1 MKVNIVYLN
10 HQGRENIKEVVDMF
24 SMDKGPMKF
33 ELLESKS
40 NFQYFQFHRQLE
52 KISIND
58 LTELSNLIRSEYG
71 LNRDDFVVVVSSK
84 SLSTPTQSFVSPK
97 DWYSFYYHQN
107 IIVKSGGWDKI
118 TEGKPYLGI
127 AHQIIE
133 NLFQNLGNF
142 DLYSMRFEE
151 WIHKEPEVCIND
163 FCEKPNETKG
173 KIRSGYICQ
182 PCTQSALSFTSNE
195 YIIQIKNILTRIS
208 NRLREN
214 YVFDFTLEQLR
225 VEVSEDYSISI
236 GGQSIDFG
244 HKGKR
249 AHVIYL
255 FFLINNH
262 LGIGRRDL
270 MDNGRAR
277 SKFIELY
284 NHIYKKIYD
293 DEVNSYV
300 KNITSVHSRISTL
313 LKNTLT
319 IESLAHKYG
328 FSSKKIDQDVSV
340 YSIDIDNNHL
350 IFPSELK
357 EFTVK

>member
-10 HQGRENIKEVVDMF
+10 TEERENISEVVDMF
-24 SMDKGPMKF
+24 SLDKGPLKF
-33 ELLESKS
+33 ELLEVITYAS
-40 NFQYFQFHRQLE
+40 YFQFYKQLK
-52 KISIND
+52 KISLDD
-58 LTELSNLIRSEYG
+58 LNTLSDEIREDFR
-71 LNRDDFVVVVSSK
+71 LNKYDYIVIVTSK
-84 SLSTPTQSFVSPK
+84 SLETPTSAFQSPK
-97 DWYSFYYHQN
+97 EWYSFHYHRN
-107 IIVKSGGWDKI
+107 VIVKSGGWKDI

-133 NLFQNLGNF
+133 NLFQNLGKF
-142 DLYSMRFEE
+142 DLYSMKFED
-151 WIHKEPEVCIND
+151 WIHKEPEICIND

-182 PCTQSALSFTSNE
+182 TCTQSALSFTSND

-214 YVFDFTLEQLR
+214 YVFNFTPDQLR

-236 GGQSIDFG
+236 GGQKIDFG
-244 HKGKR
+244 RKGKR

-255 FFLINNH
+255 FYLINNH
-262 LGIGRRDL
+262 LGIGKRDL
-270 MDNGRAR
+270 SDNGKAR
-277 SKFIELY
+277 SKFIGLY

-293 DEVNSYV
+293 DEIKSYITS
-300 KNITSVHSRISTL
+300 ITSVHSRISTL

-340 YSIDIDNNHL
+340 YSIEVSKEHL
-350 IFPSELK
+350 IYPSEL
-357 EFTVK
+357 EAFILQ

>member
-1 MKVNIVYLN
+1 MKVNIVHLN
-10 HQGRENIKEVVDMF
+10 PQGKENIVEVVDMF
-24 SMDKGPMKF
+24 SKDIGPLKF
-33 ELLESKS
+33 ELLEEISYS
-40 NFQYFQFHRQLE
+40 EYFQFHKSLK
-52 KISIND
+52 KISLND
-58 LTELSNLIRSEYG
+58 LNILCDKIREDFGLTNNEY
-71 LNRDDFVVVVSSK
+71 VVVVSSK
-84 SLSTPTQSFVSPK
+84 SLETPTVNFQSPK
-97 DWYSFYYHQN
+97 DWYSFHYHRN
-107 IIVKSGGWDKI
+107 VIVKSGGWERI

-133 NLFQNLGNF
+133 NLFQNLGKF
-142 DLYSMRFEE
+142 DLYSIKFKD
-151 WIHKEPEVCIND
+151 WIHQESEVCIND

-182 PCTQSALSFTSNE
+182 SCIQSALDFTSND
-195 YIIQIKNILTRIS
+195 YIIQVKNILSRIS

-214 YVFDFTLEQLR
+214 YVFDFTNEQLR

-277 SKFIELY
+277 TKFIELY

-328 FSSKKIDQDVSV
+328 FSSNKIDQDVSV

-357 EFTVK
+357 EFRVQ

>member
-1 MKVNIVYLN
+1 
-10 HQGRENIKEVVDMF
+10 
-24 SMDKGPMKF
+24 MDKGPLKF
-33 ELLESKS
+33 DLLESKS
-40 NFQYFQFHRQLE
+40 NSPYFQFHRRLE

-58 LTELSNLIRSEYG
+58 LTEISDLIRSEFR
-71 LNRDDFVVVVSSK
+71 LNREDFVVIVSSK
-84 SLSTPTQSFVSPK
+84 SLSTPTQSFNSPK

-107 IIVKSGGWDKI
+107 IIIKSGGWDKI

-182 PCTQSALSFTSNE
+182 TCTQSALSFTSND

-214 YVFDFTLEQLR
+214 YVFDFTPEQLKIQ
-225 VEVSEDYSISI
+225 VLDDYIINI
-236 GGQSIDFG
+236 GGQTIDFG
-244 HKGKR
+244 HKGKMS
-249 AHVIYL
+249 HVVYL
-255 FFLINNH
+255 FYLINNQI
-262 LGIGRRDL
+262 GIGKKDLIAEGKARD
-270 MDNGRAR
+270 
-277 SKFIELY
+277 KFILLY
-284 NHIYKKIYD
+284 NHMYKRIYD
-293 DEVNSYV
+293 DEVNRYV
-300 KNITSVHSRISTL
+300 NNITSVHSRISTR
-313 LKNTLT
+313 LKNILN

-328 FSSKKIDQDVSV
+328 FRSKKIDQDVSV

-357 EFTVK
+357 EFTVQ

>member
-1 MKVNIVYLN
+1 
-10 HQGRENIKEVVDMF
+10 
-24 SMDKGPMKF
+24 MDKGPLKF

-40 NFQYFQFHRQLE
+40 NSQYFQFHRRLE

-58 LTELSNLIRSEYG
+58 LTELSDLIRSEFE
-71 LNRDDFVVVVSSK
+71 LNKDDYVVIVSSK
-84 SLSTPTQSFVSPK
+84 SLSTPTKSFDSPK

-107 IIVKSGGWDKI
+107 IIIKSGGWDKI

-142 DLYSMRFEE
+142 DLYSMRFED
-151 WIHKEPEVCIND
+151 WIHKESEICIND

-182 PCTQSALSFTSNE
+182 SCIQSALNFTSND
-195 YIIQIKNILTRIS
+195 YMIQIKNILKRIS

-214 YVFDFTLEQLR
+214 YVFDFTPEQLR

-255 FFLINNH
+255 FFLINRH
-262 LGIGRRDL
+262 LGIGKRDL
-270 MDNGRAR
+270 MHNGNAR
-277 SKFIELY
+277 KHFRNLY
-284 NHIYKKIYD
+284 NHIYKKLF
-293 DEVNSYV
+293 DEDLNSYAN
-300 KNITSVHSRISTL
+300 NIRSVHSRISTL

-328 FSSKKIDQDVSV
+328 FSSRKVDQDVSV
-340 YSIDIDNNHL
+340 YFIDIDDEHL
-350 IFPSELK
+350 FIPSELK
-357 EFTVK
+357 QFAVQ

>member
-1 MKVNIVYLN
+1 
-10 HQGRENIKEVVDMF
+10 MF
-24 SMDKGPMKF
+24 SMDKGPLKF
-33 ELLESKS
+33 ELLVSKS
-40 NFQYFQFHRQLE
+40 NSQYFQFHRRLE

-58 LTELSNLIRSEYG
+58 LTELSDLIRSEFG
-71 LNRDDFVVVVSSK
+71 LNRDDYVVIVSSK
-84 SLSTPTQSFVSPK
+84 SLSTPTQSFNSPK

-107 IIVKSGGWDKI
+107 IIIKSGGWDKI

-142 DLYSMRFEE
+142 DLYSMRFED
-151 WIHKEPEVCIND
+151 WIHKESEICIND

-182 PCTQSALSFTSNE
+182 SCIQSALNFTSND
-195 YIIQIKNILTRIS
+195 YMIQIKNILKRIS

-214 YVFDFTLEQLR
+214 YVFDFTPEQLR

-262 LGIGRRDL
+262 LGIGRKDL
-270 MDNGRAR
+270 MVNGKAR
-277 SKFIELY
+277 SKFTGLY
-284 NHIYKKIYD
+284 NHIYKMLF
-293 DEVNSYV
+293 DEDLNSYV

-328 FSSKKIDQDVSV
+328 FSSRKVDQDVSV
-340 YSIDIDNNHL
+340 YFIDVDDEHL
-350 IFPSELK
+350 FIPSELK
-357 EFTVK
+357 KFAVQ

>member
-1 MKVNIVYLN
+1 
-10 HQGRENIKEVVDMF
+10 
-24 SMDKGPMKF
+24 MDKGPLKF
-33 ELLESKS
+33 DLLESKS
-40 NFQYFQFHRQLE
+40 NSPYFQFHRRLE

-58 LTELSNLIRSEYG
+58 LTEISDLIRSEFR
-71 LNRDDFVVVVSSK
+71 LNREDFVVIVSSK
-84 SLSTPTQSFVSPK
+84 SLSTPTQSFNSPK

-107 IIVKSGGWDKI
+107 IIIKSGGWDKI

-182 PCTQSALSFTSNE
+182 TCTQSALSFTSND

-214 YVFDFTLEQLR
+214 YVFDFTPEQLKIQ
-225 VEVSEDYSISI
+225 VLDDYIINI
-236 GGQSIDFG
+236 GGQTIDFG
-244 HKGKR
+244 HKGKMS
-249 AHVIYL
+249 HVVYL
-255 FFLINNH
+255 FYLINNQI
-262 LGIGRRDL
+262 GIGKKDLIAEGKARD
-270 MDNGRAR
+270 
-277 SKFIELY
+277 KFILLY
-284 NHIYKKIYD
+284 NHMYKRIYD
-293 DEVNSYV
+293 DEVNRYV
-300 KNITSVHSRISTL
+300 NNITSVHSRISTR
-313 LKNTLT
+313 LKNILN

-357 EFTVK
+357 EFTVQ